1 MSEYIVRG
9 AKPNETVLHTQ
20 SPNGY
25 ESWQWLPVREEV
37 VRCKDCAT
45 FIRDAT
51 PHDDDRPH
59 FCSELGLDL
68 ADGDGFCAWG
78 RRTDA

>member
-1 MSEYIVRG
+1 MSTYEVRDG
-9 AKPNETVLHTQ
+9 MLVQVDDPPKVADMVA
-20 SPNGY
+20 
-25 ESWQWLPVREEV
+25 V

-59 FCSELGLDL
+59 FCSELGVDL

-78 RRTDA
+78 VRRDS